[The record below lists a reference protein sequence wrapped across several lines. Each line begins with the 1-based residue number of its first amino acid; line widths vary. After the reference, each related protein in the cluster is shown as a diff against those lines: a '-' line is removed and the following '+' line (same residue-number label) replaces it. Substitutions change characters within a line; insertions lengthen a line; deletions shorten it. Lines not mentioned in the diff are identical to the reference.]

1 MNYEQTIVLSNEVHV
16 IYKNTNFNTL
26 LKDSFYFKSG
36 LCWMYQVLVKQTSDD
51 QHLESE
57 FLEALVFFDMLG
69 LKRYAS
75 GEWHYGTS
83 KSSLS

>member
-1 MNYEQTIVLSNEVHV
+1 
-16 IYKNTNFNTL
+16 
-26 LKDSFYFKSG
+26 
-36 LCWMYQVLVKQTSDD
+36 MYQVLVKQTSDD

-75 GEWHYGTS
+75 GE
-83 KSSLS
+83 